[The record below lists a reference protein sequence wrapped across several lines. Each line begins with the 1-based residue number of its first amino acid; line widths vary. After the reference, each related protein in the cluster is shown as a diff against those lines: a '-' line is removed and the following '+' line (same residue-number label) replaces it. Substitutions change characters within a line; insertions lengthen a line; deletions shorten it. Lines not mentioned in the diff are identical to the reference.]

1 MYNNDFNIRQHCI
14 CNVVGAARQVH
25 QFVVFILFSLIIIKG
40 LANNCAQRKYDDGI
54 VCVCNS
60 TFCDYLPQLDSIIA
74 GTYQVFTSNE
84 DGLRFEK
91 SNGSLSEGSPLNL
104 YKLAIDRSK
113 KHQTIF
119 GYGGAFTDST
129 GLNIASLSKSTQS
142 NLLNS
147 YFSKSGSEYTFGRVP
162 IAGTDFSTR
171 FYTYAD
177 EGNGTLDNF
186 ALQYEDY
193 NYKVS
198 IPQIYVRTTVANTY
212 VLENIKL
219 SKIKRLITSTNV
231 ANLQELY

>member
-1 MYNNDFNIRQHCI
+1 M
-14 CNVVGAARQVH
+14 
-25 QFVVFILFSLIIIKG
+25 
-40 LANNCAQRKYDDGI
+40 
-54 VCVCNS
+54 CVCNS
-60 TFCDYLPQLDSIIA
+60 TFCDSLPQLNSINV
-74 GTYQVFTSNE
+74 GSYQIFTSNE

-91 SNGSLSEGSPLNL
+91 SNGLLSDNSALNI
-104 YKLAIDRSK
+104 YKLEVDRSK

-119 GYGGAFTDST
+119 GYGGSFTDSA
-129 GLNIASLSKSTQS
+129 GLNIASLSKSTQN

-186 ALQYEDY
+186 SLQDEDY

-198 IPQIYVRTTVANTY
+198 IIH
-212 VLENIKL
+212 K
-219 SKIKRLITSTNV
+219 LITV
-231 ANLQELY
+231 LY